1 MKPWSIYNSS
11 STLSYC
17 TWSARILYFEIIWPD
32 VESHPP
38 PLSSLCVDT
47 GHSADPHRAAS
58 TAGFTDPSSPQ
69 FLFPPQP
76 SYSVLWSNT
85 SRPSAVPASAAR
97 VGCLWKPAYQVKV
110 GSRSRCS
117 HGGNVEAAEAVLSPL
132 HPGLLTAS
140 LVRSNSG
147 HGRKRFQVP
156 LHPRFFTLH
165 QGVSLVD
172 TWLLY
177 IPTNCLATPPF
188 FVLFLS
194 LVRVEKSKCSEQ
206 IGLQCDRV
214 RTRVVSVKAP
224 FKIQ

>member
-1 MKPWSIYNSS
+1 MWSLIPLPFLRSVL
-11 STLSYC
+11 TPAIQQIPTEQPRL
-17 TWSARILYFEIIWPD
+17 PD
-32 VESHPP
+32 SQTPA
-38 PLSSLCVDT
+38 PLSSCF
-47 GHSADPHRAAS
+47 RR
-58 TAGFTDPSSPQ
+58 
-69 FLFPPQP
+69 
-76 SYSVLWSNT
+76 
-85 SRPSAVPASAAR
+85 SRPTQFCGATRLGRLLLQDPASAAR